1 MKRHLIQPLAILLV
15 MGMLPLAAHGDANKE
30 AAVLLFKEANKL
42 RKAKK
47 YAEALKRYRTARK
60 LLTSFKIDY
69 NIALTLEK
77 MGRHVEAARAYQQFL
92 NTGAG
97 ISAKRTKRVKKKLRR
112 LQKKIAVL
120 KVSCKVEGAVVK
132 VDGNE
137 VGKTPLGE
145 VIFLEP
151 GKHRVEVVKEGH
163 EPFSRE
169 LKLRK
174 GKKKTVRVKLKKV
187 KKPPE
192 VPEPVV
198 APSWA
203 TEEPKP
209 KDKEEGKA
217 VNKPDPVV
225 VKPPPPEPART
236 EAKPET
242 EAPVKQPGAV
252 APPKPVK
259 VSEPDSATL
268 ESTTP
273 PTIQP
278 DDPDEIGTPRRGRL
292 FTWIAAGT
300 AGALAVAGFA
310 VNLHTGSG
318 YSDLEESC
326 KPTCSDDQVDP
337 LRTEATVSYVL
348 FGLAGAAAV
357 TSAVLFF
364 VEGRSK
370 RNEIDSASERTI
382 QVAPWVGGSRY
393 GLQGQITF

>member
-1 MKRHLIQPLAILLV
+1 M
-15 MGMLPLAAHGDANKE
+15 
-30 AAVLLFKEANKL
+30 
-42 RKAKK
+42 
-47 YAEALKRYRTARK
+47 
-60 LLTSFKIDY
+60 
-69 NIALTLEK
+69 
-77 MGRHVEAARAYQQFL
+77 
-92 NTGAG
+92 
-97 ISAKRTKRVKKKLRR
+97 
-112 LQKKIAVL
+112 
-120 KVSCKVEGAVVK
+120 
-132 VDGNE
+132 
-137 VGKTPLGE
+137 
-145 VIFLEP
+145 
-151 GKHRVEVVKEGH
+151 
-163 EPFSRE
+163 
-169 LKLRK
+169 
-174 GKKKTVRVKLKKV
+174 
-187 KKPPE
+187 
-192 VPEPVV
+192 
-198 APSWA
+198 
-203 TEEPKP
+203 
-209 KDKEEGKA
+209 
-217 VNKPDPVV
+217 
-225 VKPPPPEPART
+225 
-236 EAKPET
+236 
-242 EAPVKQPGAV
+242 
-252 APPKPVK
+252 
-259 VSEPDSATL
+259 